1 MHKIQKTQYQKL
13 NIYLNANRKWKDN
26 ISKFKTENG
35 NLTSIYLSKK
45 NTKFKNKYRNLSI
58 SKNNNNIKINSN
70 TTQ

>member
-45 NTKFKNKYRNLSI
+45 TQNL
-58 SKNNNNIKINSN
+58 KINIEIY
-70 TTQ
+70 Q